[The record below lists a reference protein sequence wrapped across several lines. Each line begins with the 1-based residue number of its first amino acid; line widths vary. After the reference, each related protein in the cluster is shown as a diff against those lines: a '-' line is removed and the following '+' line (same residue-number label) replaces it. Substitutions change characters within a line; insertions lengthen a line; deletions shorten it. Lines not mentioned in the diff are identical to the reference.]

1 MFLFFEAVS
10 CFSFQSFLS
19 SQAKA
24 KDKKGFPLQSG
35 LGISSSM
42 KFNLQPE
49 HLKTDL
55 IQLFPLQENDFEE
68 LYRVASDPLVWEQ
81 HPNKLRYQREVF
93 QNFFEGA
100 MQSKGAFLVRD
111 AQTNEVVGSSRFYDF
126 DENDNSILI
135 GYTFIGR
142 KFWGNGYNKAL
153 KKLMLDYA
161 FQFVDTVY
169 FHIGAQNFRS
179 QKAIEKIGATK
190 VGEQEVE
197 YFGED
202 SKLNYIY
209 QIKNP
214 NPSRVSNS

>member
-1 MFLFFEAVS
+1 M
-10 CFSFQSFLS
+10 
-19 SQAKA
+19 
-24 KDKKGFPLQSG
+24 DKKGFPLQSG

-81 HPNKLRYQREVF
+81 HPNKLRYQRAVF

-100 MQSKGAFLVRD
+100 MQSQGAFLVRD
-111 AQTNEVVGSSRFYDF
+111 TQTQEVVGSSRFYDF

-161 FQFVDTVY
+161 FQFVGTVY

-179 QKAIEKIGATK
+179 QNAIEKIGAIK

>member
-1 MFLFFEAVS
+1 
-10 CFSFQSFLS
+10 
-19 SQAKA
+19 
-24 KDKKGFPLQSG
+24 
-35 LGISSSM
+35 M

-55 IQLFPLQENDFEE
+55 IQLFPLQEHDFEE
-68 LYRVASDPLVWEQ
+68 LYTVASDPLVWEQ
-81 HPNKLRYQREVF
+81 HPNKLRYQRDVF

-100 MQSKGAFLVRD
+100 MQSQGAFLIRD
-111 AQTNEVVGSSRFYDF
+111 TQTNEVVGSSRFYDF
-126 DENDNSILI
+126 DESNNSILI

-142 KFWGNGYNKAL
+142 QFWGNGYNKAL

-169 FHIGAQNFRS
+169 FHIGAQNYRS
-179 QKAIEKIGATK
+179 QKAIEKIGAIK
-190 VGEQEVE
+190 VDEQQVE
-197 YFGED
+197 YYGED

-214 NPSRVSNS
+214 KPLKPF